1 MPLCTVSETITTV
14 NLELGLPTLE
24 EARQRLK
31 FELERCR
38 NQKVAAV
45 KIIHGYGSSGVGG
58 ILREGIRKS
67 LTLRRKEGA
76 IRAVVFGE
84 KWDIF
89 EPLTRHVL
97 EQCPALRKDRDLSRS
112 NPGISIVLL

>member
-1 MPLCTVSETITTV
+1 MNQTIVTI
-14 NLELGLPTLE
+14 NLEIGLPTLE
-24 EARQRLK
+24 EARQKLK

-38 NQKVAAV
+38 NQKAAAV

-58 ILREGIRKS
+58 VLRQGIRKS
-67 LTLRRKEGA
+67 LALRRKEGL
-76 IRAVVFGE
+76 IKAVVYGE

-89 EPLTRHVL
+89 DPLTQQAL
-97 EQCPALRKDRDLSRS
+97 EQCPALSKDRDLYNS